1 MKKVWNF
8 ITTTVLLVLIL
19 TIGVIFVPKFF
30 GLEPMIVLS
39 GSMEPTYHVGSLLYV
54 KDANPDE
61 IKEGDP
67 ITFYIS
73 DDTLVTHRVVEVDTV
88 NKQYTTKGDAN
99 ETIDGAPVFFD
110 QVLGTPVFNI
120 PKLGYLGDKL
130 SSLSGKIIY
139 ITIIVVVIILMFLG
153 DLIWPEQKEEKKKEE
168 EESINEDINQ

>member
-8 ITTTVLLVLIL
+8 ITTSVLLVLIL

-30 GLEPMIVLS
+30 GIEPMIVLS

>member
-30 GLEPMIVLS
+30 GIEPMIVLS

-99 ETIDGAPVFFD
+99 ETIDGAPVSFD

>member
-1 MKKVWNF
+1 M
-8 ITTTVLLVLIL
+8 
-19 TIGVIFVPKFF
+19 
-30 GLEPMIVLS
+30 
-39 GSMEPTYHVGSLLYV
+39 
-54 KDANPDE
+54 
-61 IKEGDP
+61 P
-67 ITFYIS
+67 I
-73 DDTLVTHRVVEVDTV
+73 VTHRVVEVDTV

>member
-99 ETIDGAPVFFD
+99 ETIDGAPVSFD

>member
-30 GLEPMIVLS
+30 GIEPMIVLS

>member
-30 GLEPMIVLS
+30 GIEPMIVLS

-139 ITIIVVVIILMFLG
+139 ITIIVVVFILMFLG